1 MTDGNVEA
9 VTVANGEVIAGGH
22 YQNFCDP
29 GTNCADPGRP
39 PPHRGAECVHGRARH
54 DLAPDVNSSLG
65 VYALAAT
72 ATDLYLGGDFTAVGG
87 IDQEH
92 FADLAITP

>member
-1 MTDGNVEA
+1 M
-9 VTVANGEVIAGGH
+9 
-22 YQNFCDP
+22 
-29 GTNCADPGRP
+29 
-39 PPHRGAECVHGRARH
+39 
-54 DLAPDVNSSLG
+54 NSSLG
-65 VYALAAT
+65 VYVLAAT